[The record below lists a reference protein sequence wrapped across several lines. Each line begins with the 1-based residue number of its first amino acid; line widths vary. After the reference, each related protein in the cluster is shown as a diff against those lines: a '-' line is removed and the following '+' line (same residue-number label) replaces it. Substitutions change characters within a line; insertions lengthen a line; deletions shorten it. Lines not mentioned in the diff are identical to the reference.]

1 MKKLF
6 FILAL
11 LTSLLTYAAP
21 IANKNDEASIEGH
34 VLDAKTQEPIAYAT
48 IGIKGT
54 TIGTVSDKEGNFVIR
69 RLKPGSYTLVVSFVG
84 YEKIEKEITVIN
96 GKTTHAHV
104 ELKETK
110 VMMDE
115 VVVSASR
122 VETNRKEAPV
132 IVNVMSEKT
141 FQQSNAQDLSQA
153 LPFQSGVRVE
163 YNCQNCG
170 FPQVR
175 INGMD
180 GPYTQLLIDS
190 RPVMSSLGG
199 VYGLEQM
206 PVNMVERIEVVKGGG
221 SALFGSNAIAG
232 TINIITKEPLH
243 PSFSLATD
251 IQSIGLKSYAQNF
264 NSNAV
269 VISKDN
275 KSGASF
281 YQTFRKK
288 NPFDSDSD
296 GFSEIGKL
304 DAFSFGTRS
313 FYKISNK
320 QKLSLEYHT
329 MQEKRRG
336 GNAFDRPEHE
346 SDITEMTEHKIH
358 SGGLSYDYLSLDAKN
373 HYSAYTSV
381 QYIDRNSYFGAHKDP
396 LAYGKSN
403 DLTYLL
409 GAQGSNKM
417 DKFIFLPATLVYG
430 LEYNS
435 NHLEDNILGYNTKM
449 EQSTHIYG
457 GFAQAEWSGKYIK
470 FLAGARLDKHNL
482 IKTPIFSPRLNLM
495 YTPNSNLQLR
505 ASYGSGYRAPQ
516 AYNED
521 LHVTQVGGLS
531 LRTQLAQNLRPE
543 YSNSLSLSSDY
554 YVELSENYQANIL
567 VEGFYTDLNDVFA
580 LRVINH
586 DTIANSMIQERY
598 NASGA
603 RISGLS
609 LTAKISY
616 QAKYTLT
623 LGYTYQQSRYKKTEY
638 WSENPLVEGT
648 TKMLRTPNNY
658 AYTTFNFQPIRPLNI
673 SISGTYTGSMFV
685 PHYTGYIE
693 TDRLETTPEFFDLNL
708 TTSYDFKLSSELNFQ
723 VGGGIKNILN
733 SYQKDFDKGANRD
746 SGYIYGPMQPR
757 TVYISLKLFSK

>member
-132 IVNVMSEKT
+132 IVNVMSERT

-449 EQSTHIYG
+449 EQSTHIY
-457 GFAQAEWSGKYIK
+457 
-470 FLAGARLDKHNL
+470 
-482 IKTPIFSPRLNLM
+482 
-495 YTPNSNLQLR
+495 
-505 ASYGSGYRAPQ
+505 
-516 AYNED
+516 
-521 LHVTQVGGLS
+521 
-531 LRTQLAQNLRPE
+531 
-543 YSNSLSLSSDY
+543 
-554 YVELSENYQANIL
+554 
-567 VEGFYTDLNDVFA
+567 
-580 LRVINH
+580 
-586 DTIANSMIQERY
+586 
-598 NASGA
+598 
-603 RISGLS
+603 
-609 LTAKISY
+609 
-616 QAKYTLT
+616 
-623 LGYTYQQSRYKKTEY
+623 
-638 WSENPLVEGT
+638 
-648 TKMLRTPNNY
+648 
-658 AYTTFNFQPIRPLNI
+658 
-673 SISGTYTGSMFV
+673 
-685 PHYTGYIE
+685 
-693 TDRLETTPEFFDLNL
+693 
-708 TTSYDFKLSSELNFQ
+708 
-723 VGGGIKNILN
+723 
-733 SYQKDFDKGANRD
+733 
-746 SGYIYGPMQPR
+746 
-757 TVYISLKLFSK
+757 